1 MHQRT
6 FQDETRSESPASN
19 VHKSTH
25 REFRLAVENAEIGQG
40 PLRISTLRDWRFNM
54 MMRVLALI
62 VFSVILGTALA
73 VRSHGQKFSW
83 TLDSVLKQLDDE
95 SKSFQSLT
103 ANIDRTKVTVVVNDK
118 STESGQMWVRRDDK
132 MRIDFEKPD
141 KREILRNGN
150 ALDVYTPKISRVE
163 EYDLGK
169 HRALVD
175 QFLLLGFGTSG
186 SSLEKSYL
194 VTFLGEE
201 AIDGRRTVKLEL
213 TPKSEDVRGQVSKI
227 HIWVDIATW
236 LPAQQQFFETGSG
249 DYLLIHY
256 TNVVKNVH
264 INDQQFK
271 PNWPKTV
278 SHIKPTS

>member
-1 MHQRT
+1 MRIFTLKDCQ
-6 FQDETRSESPASN
+6 FN
-19 VHKSTH
+19 
-25 REFRLAVENAEIGQG
+25 AVKRA
-40 PLRISTLRDWRFNM
+40 
-54 MMRVLALI
+54 LALI
-62 VFSVILGTALA
+62 VLSVVLA
-73 VRSHGQKFSW
+73 TGIAARPHAQKFSW

-95 SKSFQSLT
+95 SKGFQSLT

-132 MRIDFEKPD
+132 MRIDFDKPD

-256 TNVVKNVH
+256 TNVVKNVR